1 MRIIGI
7 LGGVASGKSVVAGR
21 LKELGAEVL
30 DADVVAHEVLRE
42 EDVKSAVRQRFG
54 GGVIGADGEIA
65 RGELACIVFAEDE
78 VGQSALRE
86 LEAIMHPRIG
96 ERLQQRIE
104 SIREEGKAKAIVLDA
119 AVMMKANWH
128 KLCDVLLFVEV
139 SPEVRMQRAKSRG
152 WQDGEVAARE
162 ARQTPV
168 AEKRAV
174 ADVVIDNSGELSHTF
189 VQVDRFWDDIQDSPS
204 A

>member
-21 LKELGAEVL
+21 LRELGAEIL

-42 EDVKSAVRQRFG
+42 EEVQAAVRQRFG
-54 GGVIGADGEIA
+54 EEVMDDNGVNRSALA
-65 RGELACIVFAEDE
+65 RIVFANRDSGSE
-78 VGQSALRE
+78 ALGD

-96 ERLQQRIE
+96 QRLQEQISE
-104 SIREEGKAKAIVLDA
+104 IQSQGDAKALVLDA
-119 AVMMKANWH
+119 AVMMKAGWH
-128 KLCDVLLFVEV
+128 KLCDVLLFVDV
-139 SPEVRMQRAKSRG
+139 APEVRVQRSLARG
-152 WQDGEVAARE
+152 WSDKEVASRE

-168 AEKRAV
+168 DQKRAV
-174 ADVVIDNSGELSHTF
+174 ADVIIDNSGELYDTF
-189 VQVDRFWDDIQDSPS
+189 AQVDRFWQEQM